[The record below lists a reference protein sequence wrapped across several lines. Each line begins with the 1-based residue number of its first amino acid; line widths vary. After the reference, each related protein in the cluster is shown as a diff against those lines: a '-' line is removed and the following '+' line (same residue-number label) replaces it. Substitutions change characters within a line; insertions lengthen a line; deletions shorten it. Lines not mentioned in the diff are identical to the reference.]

1 MPSRI
6 SIIMQLS
13 VTKDELYSMIKKA
26 VKDVI
31 HEERI
36 EFILQNT
43 PEVSPE
49 EMQDIE
55 NLYGKKPPKKIDI
68 LRKETINI

>member
-1 MPSRI
+1 MEI
-6 SIIMQLS
+6 T
-13 VTKDELYSMIKKA
+13 VTKDELYSIIKKA

-31 HEERI
+31 REERI

-55 NLYGKKPPKKIDI
+55 NLYGKPKK
-68 LRKETINI
+68 EGMSAA